1 MYICTYIH
9 TPYIHTYIRLHSHRA
24 DRWWPRRFRLH
35 CRIDMSITYIV
46 SEFDPTSIAL
56 SDRQE
61 GPVYSTYESR
71 RKVGVAKADISTY

>member
-1 MYICTYIH
+1 
-9 TPYIHTYIRLHSHRA
+9 
-24 DRWWPRRFRLH
+24 
-35 CRIDMSITYIV
+35 MSITYIV